1 MCSTFVSCLCKFRAF
16 IVSFSCVIC
25 DTCLGLCVEFDTLV
39 YYTKVVKQ
47 GASCLFE
54 GNFIFVFVV

>member
-1 MCSTFVSCLCKFRAF
+1 VNLSC
-16 IVSFSCVIC
+16 IVY

-39 YYTKVVKQ
+39 YYTEVVKQ

-54 GNFIFVFVV
+54 GNFIFVFVFWSDRSQGL